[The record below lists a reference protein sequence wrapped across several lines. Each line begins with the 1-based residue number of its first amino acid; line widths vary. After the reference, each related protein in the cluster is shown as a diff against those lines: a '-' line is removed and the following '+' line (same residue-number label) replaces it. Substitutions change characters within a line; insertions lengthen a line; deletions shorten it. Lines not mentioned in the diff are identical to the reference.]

1 MKNLDDIAKEHGID
15 NIDLGNAVEAVIAS
29 RKGSY
34 FEAYRYEIGMTR
46 KFTRAE
52 WEVAHQIAN
61 VYEKRGNL
69 EALDFMT
76 PESFKNLYVSLVL
89 SPIEIQEVEE

>member
-1 MKNLDDIAKEHGID
+1 MNLDDIAKEHGID
-15 NIDLGNAVEAVIAS
+15 SIDLGNAVSALIAS
-29 RKGSY
+29 RKGSF
-34 FEAYRYEIGMTR
+34 FEARGYEVLLSR
-46 KFTRAE
+46 KLTQAE
-52 WEVAHQIAN
+52 WDVAHQIAN

-69 EALDFMT
+69 EALDFLT

>member
-1 MKNLDDIAKEHGID
+1 MNNLDDIAKENGI
-15 NIDLGNAVEAVIAS
+15 NSIDLGNAVEAIIAS

-34 FEAYRYEIGMTR
+34 LEADGYEALLSHE
-46 KFTRAE
+46 FTQAE
-52 WEVAHQIAN
+52 WDVAHQIAD